1 MVRRTVPPFVV
12 ESRPCG
18 HTPLSGEEKF
28 DVARLH
34 AYALLLCAKSRS
46 DARGV
51 VRAGRVIAQP
61 TRNLVSH
68 PSAACMRMQWELA
81 AAARRAAARVGVGDH
96 GRVTLTT
103 YLLALGAVLG
113 LCLLAMRFAIQPTR
127 PYVAASVDRDAT
139 GMFELAGTRA
149 LAARGA
155 SELAAGCE
163 LLRPCRCRRRRR
175 RRGRRRRPRCPG
187 VG

>member
-51 VRAGRVIAQP
+51 VRAGRVIA
-61 TRNLVSH
+61 TMRNLVSH
-68 PSAACMRMQWELA
+68 PSAACMRMQWELV
-81 AAARRAAARVGVGDH
+81 AAAR
-96 GRVTLTT
+96 
-103 YLLALGAVLG
+103 
-113 LCLLAMRFAIQPTR
+113 
-127 PYVAASVDRDAT
+127 
-139 GMFELAGTRA
+139 
-149 LAARGA
+149 LAALE
-155 SELAAGCE
+155 SESVIMG
-163 LLRPCRCRRRRR
+163 
-175 RRGRRRRPRCPG
+175 G
-187 VG
+187 